1 MLPLS
6 LLPASAIAYEPLPPR
21 TPSRRV
27 ILHSRWDQVV
37 PYTEAL
43 AWQRQLRDERV
54 QLVRD
59 NKPPLPDA
67 LLLMQH
73 PPVLTLG
80 TSRCPHSHRTRA
92 PASMPTCHCAA
103 LHSTE
108 ANLRTNP
115 PPFELYRTERG
126 GEVTYHGPGQLVLYP
141 ILDLRGYRQDVHW
154 YMRSLEEVALRTL
167 ASYGLPGERM
177 EGLTGELEVVVVV
190 SK

>member
-1 MLPLS
+1 MLPLA

-59 NKPPLPDA
+59 KKPPLPDA

-80 TSRCPHSHRTRA
+80 TSRCPPLPPFHRTRITA
-92 PASMPTCHCAA
+92 PASVLTCHCAA
-103 LHSTE
+103 
-108 ANLRTNP
+108 N
-115 PPFELYRTERG
+115 G
-126 GEVTYHGPGQLVLYP
+126 VTAPKP
-141 ILDLRGYRQDVHW
+141 TW
-154 YMRSLEEVALRTL
+154 
-167 ASYGLPGERM
+167 
-177 EGLTGELEVVVVV
+177 
-190 SK
+190 

>member
-1 MLPLS
+1 MLPLA

-59 NKPPLPDA
+59 KKPPLPDA

-80 TSRCPHSHRTRA
+80 TSRCSPLPHSHRTRIAA
-92 PASMPTCHCAA
+92 PASVLTCHCAA
-103 LHSTE
+103 H
-108 ANLRTNP
+108 
-115 PPFELYRTERG
+115 G
-126 GEVTYHGPGQLVLYP
+126 VTAPRP
-141 ILDLRGYRQDVHW
+141 TW
-154 YMRSLEEVALRTL
+154 
-167 ASYGLPGERM
+167 
-177 EGLTGELEVVVVV
+177 
-190 SK
+190 